1 MCCVSFL
8 VPLSVKSEHRFL
20 SSVPDN
26 HEVTNEALF
35 ELMKDPDRKRGSG
48 FAHFFV
54 SGSDRYQPQDGLVL
68 LAFM

>member
-26 HEVTNEALF
+26 HDVTNEALF
-35 ELMKDPDRKRGSG
+35 ELMNDPEKKEALCLLI
-48 FAHFFV
+48 FL
-54 SGSDRYQPQDGLVL
+54 LVVVIVINHK
-68 LAFM
+68 MD